1 MSKTYFIV
9 LGLSALVILGYFVFF
24 FSGGM
29 AERATEPALVNNDQ
43 YSIGFN
49 YLAGADGYELIESNT
64 QDDFLQSYV
73 LVDKAELAEYRE
85 NQEDTAPPTISVFI
99 FQMPDE
105 ETTEEGSGRIT
116 RLQNW
121 AQTNAGITSFDNI
134 YGTPEIVE
142 IDGVKGLEYFTDG
155 LYQQTIF
162 LVSYRGYVYMFVG
175 QFDRPT
181 DLIKQDFEAL
191 METVRFE

>member
-1 MSKTYFIV
+1 MSKTYFII
-9 LGLSALVILGYFVFF
+9 LGLSALVILGYFAFF

-29 AERATEPALVNNDQ
+29 VERATEPALVDNDQ
-43 YSIGFN
+43 YAIGFN
-49 YLAGADGYELIESNT
+49 YLAGEEGYELIQSNT

-73 LVDKAELAEYRE
+73 LVDKAELAEYQE
-85 NQEDTAPPTISVFI
+85 NQEETAPPTISVFI
-99 FQMPDE
+99 FQLPE
-105 ETTEEGSGRIT
+105 EESTEEGSGRIT

-121 AQTNAGITSFDNI
+121 AQANAGITSFDQI